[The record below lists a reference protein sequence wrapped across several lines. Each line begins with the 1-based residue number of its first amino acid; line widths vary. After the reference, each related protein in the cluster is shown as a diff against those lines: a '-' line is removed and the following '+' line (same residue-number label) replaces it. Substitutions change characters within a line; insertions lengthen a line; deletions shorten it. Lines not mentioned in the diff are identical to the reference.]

1 MSEVEQPAGN
11 GREAVPGSVALAD
24 AGGPV
29 LVFTGVVDKDVVR
42 AFRLRVP
49 PALWPGRVD
58 LSAVTSLDAAAVQ
71 LLVHLARKPR
81 RQGREL
87 DVVGVPAALRA
98 TLERVGLARLGRP
111 EEPPAELSQH

>member
-1 MSEVEQPAGN
+1 MSEVEQPAGS
-11 GREAVPGSVALAD
+11 GGDAVPGSIVLTS

-29 LVFTGVVDKDVVR
+29 LAFAGVVGKDVVR

-49 PALWPGRVD
+49 PALWPERVD

-87 DVVGVPAALRA
+87 QVDGVPAMLRPQ
-98 TLERVGLARLGRP
+98 LERAGLAHLARP
-111 EEPPAELSQH
+111 DTAPSGA